1 MKIELHYEY
10 DYKLPGGVSH
20 PRFID
25 IINEKLNLVERLNK
39 LIDGRASQS
48 EGVKQ
53 IKEMIKIE
61 MDAVYEMVQIDK
73 DINEAVKP
81 TEFEF

>member
-1 MKIELHYEY
+1 MKLKLHCT
-10 DYKLPGGVSH
+10 YKLPGDVEQPSMMT
-20 PRFID
+20 
-25 IINEKLNLVERLNK
+25 IIHEKLDLVERLNR

>member
-1 MKIELHYEY
+1 MKLQLHYT
-10 DYKLPGGVSH
+10 YKLPGDVEQLSMM
-20 PRFID
+20 I
-25 IINEKLNLVERLNK
+25 IINEKLDLVERLNK

-61 MDAVYEMVQIDK
+61 MDAVYEMIQVDK
-73 DINEAVKP
+73 QETITEKKEKP
-81 TEFEF
+81 TEF

>member
-1 MKIELHYEY
+1 MKLKLHYT
-10 DYKLPGGVSH
+10 YKLPG
-20 PRFID
+20 D
-25 IINEKLNLVERLNK
+25 IEQPSMMTIIHEKLDLVERLNK

-53 IKEMIKIE
+53 IKEMIRIE
-61 MDAVYEMVQIDK
+61 MDAIYEMIQVDK
-73 DINEAVKP
+73 KEEESKS

>member
-1 MKIELHYEY
+1 MKLKLHYT
-10 DYKLPGGVSH
+10 YKLPGDIEQPSLMT
-20 PRFID
+20 
-25 IINEKLNLVERLNK
+25 IINEKLDLVERLNK

-48 EGVKQ
+48 ESVKQ

-61 MDAVYEMVQIDK
+61 MDAIYEMIQVDK
-73 DINEAVKP
+73 KEEESKP